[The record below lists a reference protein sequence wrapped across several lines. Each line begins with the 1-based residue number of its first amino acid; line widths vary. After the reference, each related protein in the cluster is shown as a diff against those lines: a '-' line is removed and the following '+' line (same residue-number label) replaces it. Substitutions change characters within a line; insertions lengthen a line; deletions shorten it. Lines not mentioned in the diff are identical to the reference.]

1 MTLVYETK
9 MAFTGVYLT
18 IIYTVLLHF
27 NVVGTNAW
35 IVYIVD
41 IGGKLMLPLQGL
53 VFISYPVIGLLAD
66 TKLTRY
72 RMICLSCWI
81 LFVSISMS
89 SILII
94 LISTE
99 VVTFYNIP
107 LVAVGCALL
116 VLVIVGKGMFE
127 STVIQFGTDQMIEAS
142 SNQLSTFIHW
152 YYWSLYIGNICID
165 IIIIGITS
173 YFSYCE
179 LNFTGSYH
187 YKEAAMQKWIYLPFC
202 IPQCC
207 LCCITL
213 LLLYLK
219 KFKNCLNIEPVGANP
234 VKQIIDVLKYAY
246 HHKYPVRRS
255 ALSYYQNTY
264 PSRIDFGKV
273 QYGGPF
279 TNEQVED
286 TKTVLRLLV
295 LLASLFGFH
304 LSSDGFSTANHIFHK
319 TCPSSLILLFFISNP
334 SFVSNCI
341 TLFGIPLFHLLRKF
355 SFTRYFPNMK
365 KRMWLGLL
373 LLFLHELASLI
384 ISNQIEYSTTPTCEF
399 DNEEWIQSH
408 IRFYHSPTRTCYWSL
423 IQFANNT
430 EWNTT
435 DCVTLCSSTFTSD
448 STLMWLLVPQI
459 LHGFGYMLVFL
470 TVLEFICAQ
479 APFRLKGFMVG
490 IWYAML
496 SIKYFITI
504 IDSFIFDYNPKE
516 RTWIIYESIRIG
528 IIGLSLI
535 TFGISCRWYHYRE
548 RDEVVN
554 VQGMIEEIFE
564 RELLQNED
572 DSSDDEDT
580 ILITSQTDYHT
591 FH

>member
-1 MTLVYETK
+1 
-9 MAFTGVYLT
+9 MAFTGAYLT
-18 IIYTVLLHF
+18 IIYSVLLHF
-27 NVVGTNAW
+27 TVIGTNAW
-35 IVYIVD
+35 ILNVITA
-41 IGGKLMLPLQGL
+41 GSKALLPFQGL

-66 TKLTRY
+66 TKLTHY

-81 LFVSISMS
+81 LFVSNAAIVPILSISLS
-89 SILII
+89 AGIL
-94 LISTE
+94 
-99 VVTFYNIP
+99 VYGAKYIP
-107 LVAVGCALL
+107 LIVVVCALL
-116 VLVIVGKGMFE
+116 VLAIVGKGMFE

-165 IIIIGITS
+165 IIITGVAS
-173 YFSYCE
+173 YFSYCH
-179 LNFTGSYH
+179 LKLTRPLYH
-187 YKEAAMQKWIYLPFC
+187 KYLPILKWLYLPLG

-264 PSRIDFGKV
+264 PLRIDFGKV

-304 LSSDGFSTANHIFHK
+304 LSSDGFSTANHIFRK
-319 TCPSSLILLFFISNP
+319 TCPSSLILLFFISNS

-341 TLFGIPLFHLLRKF
+341 TLFGIPLFHLLSKL
-355 SFTRYFPNMK
+355 SFTRYLPNMK

-384 ISNQIEYSTTPTCEF
+384 ISNQIEHSTTLTCEF
-399 DNEEWIQSH
+399 DNEEQGK
-408 IRFYHSPTRTCYWSL
+408 YHSPTTVCFFSI

-435 DCVTLCSSTFTSD
+435 DCVTVCSQTFTSD
-448 STLMWLLVPQI
+448 STLMWLLVPQV

-504 IDSFIFDYNPKE
+504 IDSFIVVYDPKE
-516 RTWIIYESIRIG
+516 RAWIIYESIRIG

-535 TFGISCRWYHYRE
+535 IFGISCRWYRYRE

-554 VQGMIEEIFE
+554 IQGMIEEIFE
-564 RELLQNED
+564 RELLQNEE

-580 ILITSQTDYHT
+580 ILIKSQTDYHT